1 MEIRTIYTKVK
12 DYIEYKKF
20 VFEDLRA
27 MGNISNVEIL
37 FVSVFTLFVVGFT
50 TWWIIDS
57 RQMEKEYQRKVQ
69 ELDRHYREKQK
80 ELKIDR
86 HSLDKM
92 PHEFDSLEDWIRWE
106 MENDFDRPR

>member
-1 MEIRTIYTKVK
+1 
-12 DYIEYKKF
+12 
-20 VFEDLRA
+20 
-27 MGNISNVEIL
+27 
-37 FVSVFTLFVVGFT
+37 
-50 TWWIIDS
+50 
-57 RQMEKEYQRKVQ
+57 MEKEYQRKVQ
-69 ELDRHYREKQK
+69 ELDKHYREKQK